1 MALLEVQNLS
11 IGYHTQKGYLHAV
24 EDVSFSLEEVKS
36 LGFVGESGCGKTT
49 LGMALMRLL
58 PPNGIIREGRMLF
71 DGVDLLQKSDEEMR
85 EIRWQKIAMIFQA
98 AMNALN
104 PVHRV
109 HEQIA
114 EAILTHN
121 ASLDKKEA
129 FEQVEEL
136 FQLVGIPG
144 DRMKDYPHQY
154 SGGMKQRAI
163 IAMALACKPR
173 LIIADEPTTALD
185 VIVQDQILK
194 EIMNLQKEF
203 GISMIFISHDISIVA
218 DVCHDIGIM
227 YAGKLVEH
235 GSREEVFNNPAHP
248 YTKAL
253 LSSYPTLTGE
263 KSRLMPIPGE
273 TPNLIHPPSG
283 CRFRDRCPGAK
294 AECKTGEAVWV
305 ETSPEHKT
313 LCYQCGADCRQE

>member
-1 MALLEVQNLS
+1 MALLDVENLS

-24 EDVSFSLEEVKS
+24 GDVSFSLEEGKS

-58 PPNGIIREGRMLF
+58 PPNGMIRDGRILL
-71 DGVDLLQKSDEEMR
+71 DGADLLKKSDEEMR

-121 ASLDKKEA
+121 TSLDKREA
-129 FEQVEEL
+129 FGQVEAL
-136 FQLVGIPG
+136 FQLVGIPK
-144 DRMKDYPHQY
+144 DRMRDYPHQY

-163 IAMALACKPR
+163 IAMALACKPS

-194 EIMNLQKEF
+194 EIINLQKEF

-227 YAGKLVEH
+227 YAGNLVEL
-235 GSREEVFNNPAHP
+235 GSREAVFNNPMHP

-263 KSRLMPIPGE
+263 KRKLIPIPGE

-283 CRFRDRCPGAK
+283 CRFCDRCPAARAACK
-294 AECKTGEAVWV
+294 AGDPVWV
-305 ETSPEHKT
+305 KWKRDHCT
-313 LCYQCGADCRQE
+313 